1 MEEKIL
7 TFREKLD
14 LYYDLKEFLD
24 EIRKNGVKVDS
35 SLQKNLVQRVDRWG
49 KELQLRKYYYDV

>member
-14 LYYDLKEFLD
+14 LYYDLKEFLNKIQRD
-24 EIRKNGVKVDS
+24 GIKAHS
-35 SLQKNLVQRVDRWG
+35 SLQKDLTQRVDMWG

>member
-14 LYYDLKEFLD
+14 LYYDLKEFLNKIQI
-24 EIRKNGVKVDS
+24 EGIKADS
-35 SLQKNLVQRVDRWG
+35 SLQNNLTQRVDRWG

>member
-14 LYYDLKEFLD
+14 LYYDLKEFLNKIQRD
-24 EIRKNGVKVDS
+24 GIKVDS
-35 SLQKNLVQRVDRWG
+35 SLQKSLAQRVDRWG

>member
-14 LYYDLKEFLD
+14 LYYDLKEFLNKIQRD
-24 EIRKNGVKVDS
+24 GIKADS
-35 SLQKNLVQRVDRWG
+35 SLQKNLTQRVDRWG

>member
-24 EIRKNGVKVDS
+24 EIRKDGVKIDS

>member
-14 LYYDLKEFLD
+14 LYYDLKEFLNKIQRD
-24 EIRKNGVKVDS
+24 GIKADFS
-35 SLQKNLVQRVDRWG
+35 SQKNLTQRVDRWG

>member
-14 LYYDLKEFLD
+14 LYYDLKEFLNK
-24 EIRKNGVKVDS
+24 IRRDGVKVDS
-35 SLQKNLVQRVDRWG
+35 SLQKNLAQRVDRWG